1 MQMANS
7 MLFASRL
14 SHILWPSAVAH
25 ANLLRNRLPLTG
37 LGPYTPYELFF
48 HKRPRINNL
57 RVFGCD
63 AYKLLPT
70 YPKIPG
76 QAARKRLIYVGE
88 SADRVGFRCFDPVTY
103 KFSTEFELIFDET
116 SARKRINALYEY
128 DARRDLKRQGLLH
141 KLPLQTDDFLSNS
154 LPQQAV
160 RDIFSSNVS
169 SPHGLKP
176 LESRGGTGQ
185 IQQGA
190 LPTRQGDGSSVTPMA
205 DRQPG
210 EHSSI
215 SKGPIDQLSN
225 HESKRSD
232 SDTRTDTPSSSN
244 STNTSRYLPDTASG
258 MGRMAMPQDV
268 WQCRK
273 SHLVSR
279 HARQLQRAQ

>member
-48 HKRPRINNL
+48 HKRPRIDNL

-88 SADRVGFRCFDPVTY
+88 SADRIGFRCFDPVTY
-103 KFSTEFELIFDET
+103 KFTTEFELIFDEA
-116 SARKRINALYEY
+116 SARKRINAIYEY

-141 KLPLQTDDFLSNS
+141 KLPLQANDYSAHS
-154 LPQQAV
+154 QPQQAV

-169 SPHGLKP
+169 SPHGIQP

-185 IQQGA
+185 IQKGA
-190 LPTRQGDGSSVTPMA
+190 SITPTRQEDGSSNFPRHIGSPASIPLYRMEPTSFRITQQSTATQTPEQ
-205 DRQPG
+205 RLQTQLIQPKLQV
-210 EHSSI
+210 I
-215 SKGPIDQLSN
+215 SP
-225 HESKRSD
+225 
-232 SDTRTDTPSSSN
+232 T
-244 STNTSRYLPDTASG
+244 LPTEW
-258 MGRMAMPQDV
+258 DV

-273 SHLVSR
+273 SNLVGR
-279 HARQLQRAQ
+279 HARQLQRAQQLK